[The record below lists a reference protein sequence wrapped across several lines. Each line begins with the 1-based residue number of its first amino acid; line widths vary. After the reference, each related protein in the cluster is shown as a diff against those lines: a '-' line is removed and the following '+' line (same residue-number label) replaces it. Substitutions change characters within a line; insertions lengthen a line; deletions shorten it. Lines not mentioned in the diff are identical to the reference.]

1 VYLHAVLNREIKLRR
16 PGQTLALLLLDIQG
30 FAAYNRHFGVSAG
43 DELLQRLAIW
53 FAGQL
58 RPQDVI
64 CRYSG
69 DCFIVLLP
77 DTPLS
82 SAELLAQHLQ
92 SQLQHIC
99 TEPLVLQTVVQPV
112 QEQTAAAALQQ
123 LEQCLLQA
131 KTQPA
136 SRDDAYSRV
145 WY

>member
-1 VYLHAVLNREIKLRR
+1 MS
-16 PGQTLALLLLDIQG
+16 LLLLDIQG
-30 FAAYNRHFGVSAG
+30 FAAYNRHFGVTAG

-69 DCFIVLLP
+69 DCFVLLLP
-77 DTPLS
+77 DTPS
-82 SAELLAQHLQ
+82 GSAELLAQHLQ

-99 TEPLVLQTVVQPV
+99 TDPLVLQTVVQPV

-123 LEQCLLQA
+123 LELALGQTKAQSFALS
-131 KTQPA
+131 K
-136 SRDDAYSRV
+136 V